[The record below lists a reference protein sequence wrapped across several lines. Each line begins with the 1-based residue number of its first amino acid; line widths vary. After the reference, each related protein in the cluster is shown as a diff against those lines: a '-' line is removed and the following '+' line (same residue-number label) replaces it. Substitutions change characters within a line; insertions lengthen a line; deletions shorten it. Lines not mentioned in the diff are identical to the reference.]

1 VTLISISGLLKR
13 KYCWLARTRAD
24 VGVLAIWGDLAAGF
38 CGRFGKAAR
47 ASRPPRLQDGAIFD
61 AVIVTAKDAHDFCVV
76 AATIIP
82 VLVLTRFIGEHT
94 PFEVAGS
101 FMKQEAENIEA
112 DIEKIEA
119 DIEKIESGMASL
131 EGQLAQE
138 QRTRSAWRFLH
149 LGQGK
154 RFWNDKRRYSQAEL
168 SEVQSEVSTLREMM
182 EEAKRYSRRAHLKV
196 PNTTKLDTT
205 FGLAAIVL
213 TICAG
218 IIGEFTSLMGVLGVI
233 DRNIAIS
240 IPVICINVLLFLL
253 AVFALA
259 RFIIGPEALE
269 YTRVRIVAYGA
280 VHAVPLILITWLRII
295 ILTKLSYTP

>member
-13 KYCWLARTRAD
+13 KYCLLARTRAA

-76 AATIIP
+76 AAAIIP

-101 FMKQEAENIEA
+101 FMKQEAEN
-112 DIEKIEA
+112 IEA

-182 EEAKRYSRRAHLKV
+182 EEAKRNSRRAHLKV

-218 IIGEFTSLMGVLGVI
+218 VIGEFTSLMGVLGVI
-233 DRNIAIS
+233 DRHIAIS

-259 RFIIGPEALE
+259 RFIIRPEALE
-269 YTRVRIVAYGA
+269 YNRVRIVAYGA
-280 VHAVPLILITWLRII
+280 VHAAPLILITWLTII

>member
-1 VTLISISGLLKR
+1 L
-13 KYCWLARTRAD
+13 LARTRAA

-76 AATIIP
+76 AAAIIP

-101 FMKQEAENIEA
+101 FMKQEAEN
-112 DIEKIEA
+112 IEA

-182 EEAKRYSRRAHLKV
+182 EEAKRNSRRAHLKV

-218 IIGEFTSLMGVLGVI
+218 VIGEFTSLMGVLGVI
-233 DRNIAIS
+233 DRHIAIS

-259 RFIIGPEALE
+259 RFIIRPEALE
-269 YTRVRIVAYGA
+269 YNRVRIVAYGA
-280 VHAVPLILITWLRII
+280 VHAVPLILITWLTII